1 MKADFHLHTTAS
13 DGALSPRDTV
23 LHIANLGA
31 EALAVTDHDTVDGL
45 DEAAEA
51 ARERGVKFVCGIEI
65 SARSIGEIHI
75 LGYNIDYKN
84 PDFMQ
89 KLKEIKVM
97 RVARNLMIGERLA
110 ALGVAPD
117 IDFGAKGVGRKNI
130 ADALVRG
137 KTVATVQEAFD
148 RYLGAKG
155 SAYVEAKRVTPL
167 AAVRLV
173 REFGGVPVLAHPKKY
188 LYDKTLN
195 SLVEGLK
202 PHGLAGLEAYYP
214 GHTEAD
220 IAALLQIARKYGL
233 IATGG
238 SDYHGDEEKNFLFEP
253 SLQTLRALGVRR

>member
-1 MKADFHLHTTAS
+1 MTKEELKA
-13 DGALSPRDTV
+13 ALCAAIEKRLDDIRAIGMS
-23 LHIANLGA
+23 IA
-31 EALAVTDHDTVDGL
+31 E
-45 DEAAEA
+45 EPE
-51 ARERGVKFVCGIEI
+51 
-65 SARSIGEIHI
+65 
-75 LGYNIDYKN
+75 LGY
-84 PDFMQ
+84 
-89 KLKEIKVM
+89 KEVKTS
-97 RVARNLMIGERLA
+97 
-110 ALGVAPD
+110 
-117 IDFGAKGVGRKNI
+117 AK
-130 ADALVRG
+130 
-137 KTVATVQEAFD
+137 VQEAFD

-155 SAYVEAKRVTPL
+155 AAYVEAKRVTPL